1 MKKKKPVVTRKARA
15 TRRLQNEIAR
25 WVETFGGKA
34 LVIGGVQIMRFPD
47 DLKFNYT
54 IAIRCTGRVP
64 VASPAQ
70 NSGDA
75 K

>member
-1 MKKKKPVVTRKARA
+1 MKKKPVVTRKARA
-15 TRRLQNEIAR
+15 TRRLQKEVAR
-25 WVETFGGKA
+25 WVEVFGGTA
-34 LVIGGVQIMRFPD
+34 LVIGGVQTMKFPD

-64 VASPAQ
+64 VASPSQ
-70 NSGDA
+70 RNCEG